1 MRDKITSPTNPKYKQ
16 VKRLLTSGSYRKK
29 TGLSVVYGKKP
40 VSLLIENAPELIE
53 YILFSEKLAHP
64 PTPLAIPIS
73 DSLLRS
79 LPDGTISDQGIVA
92 VIKQRYTD
100 PERLAQTTD
109 KILVLDAI
117 QDPENLG
124 TIARTATAFGV
135 NAIITTPDAA
145 NPFHPK
151 AIRASAGY
159 LLMADIC
166 RATPREIL
174 TTLEKHGFNL
184 LIATPKTGENANQCH
199 IPSKIALILGNEGH
213 GAREIWRQSRKSML
227 ISIKT
232 QIESLNVAAAA
243 AILIFGITGGE
254 LLCQDA

>member
-1 MRDKITSPTNPKYKQ
+1 MKDKITSSTNPKYKQ
-16 VKRLLTSGSYRKK
+16 IRRLLTSASYRKK
-29 TGLSVVYGKKP
+29 TGLSVVYGRKP
-40 VSLLIENAPELIE
+40 INLLIENAPELIE
-53 YILFSEKLAHP
+53 YILFSEKLNHP
-64 PTPLAIPIS
+64 PIPSAIPIS
-73 DSLLRS
+73 NSLLRS
-79 LPDGTISDQGIVA
+79 LPEGTISDQGIVA

-124 TIARTATAFGV
+124 TIVRTAVAFGIS
-135 NAIITTPDAA
+135 AIITTADSA

-166 RATPREIL
+166 RANPSKIL
-174 TTLEKHGFNL
+174 TILEKHGFNL
-184 LIATPKTGENANQCH
+184 LIATPNLGKNVNQCR
-199 IPSKIALILGNEGH
+199 ISSKIALVLGNEGH
-213 GAREIWRQSRKSML
+213 GVREIWRQSPKSRL

-243 AILIFGITGGE
+243 AILIFGVTGGE
-254 LLCQDA
+254 LLCQDD